1 MSTDSIWQDMT
12 SYLSQNWSSILIQAR
27 DHLIISLLA
36 LLIAALIGIPLG
48 YLASKSEKSEKWI
61 SGPFQILRVVPSLAV
76 LVLLIPVMGTGVPPA
91 LVALT
96 ILAVPPILLNTIV
109 GFREVPA
116 FMIECAR
123 GIGMDEKQVF
133 RKVRVPLTMPMIL
146 AGVRTGMVEAIA
158 SATLAAKIGA
168 GGLGE
173 IIFTGLGL
181 YRLDMLIIGG
191 VAVAVLSLG
200 CGLIFD
206 LITRR
211 ILRYKYV

>member
-1 MSTDSIWQDMT
+1 MGTDSIWQDMT
-12 SYLSQNWSSILIQAR
+12 SYLSQNWNSILIQAR

-36 LLIAALIGIPLG
+36 LLIACVIGIPLG

-61 SGPFQILRVVPSLAV
+61 SGPFQVLRVVPSLAV

-96 ILAVPPILLNTIV
+96 ILAIPPILLNTIV

-133 RKVRVPLTMPMIL
+133 RKVRVPLALPMIL

-181 YRLDMLIIGG
+181 YRLDLLIIGG

-206 LITRR
+206 LVTRR